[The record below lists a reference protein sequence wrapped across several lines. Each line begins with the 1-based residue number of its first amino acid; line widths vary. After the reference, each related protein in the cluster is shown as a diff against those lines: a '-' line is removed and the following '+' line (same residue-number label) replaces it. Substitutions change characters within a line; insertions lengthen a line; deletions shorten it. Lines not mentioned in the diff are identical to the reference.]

1 MAVASPESFCLSAR
15 LGQFYLCLMRQY
27 HQLLGL
33 VLEQGKFKPDRTG
46 TGTYAYFGAQA
57 RFPLSDG
64 FPLLTT
70 KKLHLKSIIYELLWF
85 LRGDTNV
92 RWLNEHGVTIWDEW
106 ADAQGELGPVYGHQW
121 RTWPIE
127 RDGTF

>member
-1 MAVASPESFCLSAR
+1 MV
-15 LGQFYLCLMRQY
+15 QY
-27 HQLLGL
+27 HDLLRL
-33 VLEQGKFKPDRTG
+33 VLEQGKFKGDRTG
-46 TGTYAYFGAQA
+46 TGTYAVFGAQA

-92 RWLNEHGVTIWDEW
+92 RWLREHGVTIWDEW
-106 ADAQGELGPVYGHQW
+106 ADEQGELGPVYGHQW
-121 RTWPIE
+121 RSWPSP
-127 RDGTF
+127 DGRSIDQITQVLNQIKSKPDSRRHIVS